1 MKKHG
6 SEETMS
12 KPVHKAGVQSEFWIR
27 ERCYIREIVNTPA
40 IRDFSLA
47 ESRVEPGVTTELH
60 SLLVKEWYVIL
71 SGKGKVEVEQHAL
84 DVDPGDIV
92 EIPAGSAQRITNTSD
107 TDLVFQCIC
116 LPRFTPDSY
125 QPLE

>member
-1 MKKHG
+1 MD
-6 SEETMS
+6 

-60 SLLVKEWYVIL
+60 SLQVKEWYVIL
-71 SGKGKVEVEQHAL
+71 RGSGIVEVDRQAG
-84 DVDPGDIV
+84 VQVNPGDIV
-92 EIPAGSAQRITNTSD
+92 EIPAGIAQRITNTAD
-107 TDLVFQCIC
+107 TDLVFQCVC
-116 LPRFTPDSY
+116 VPRFTADCY